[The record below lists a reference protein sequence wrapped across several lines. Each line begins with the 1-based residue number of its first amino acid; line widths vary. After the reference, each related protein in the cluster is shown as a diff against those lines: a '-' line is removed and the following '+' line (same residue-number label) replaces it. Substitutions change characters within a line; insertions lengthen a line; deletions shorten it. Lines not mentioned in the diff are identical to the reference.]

1 MKKKY
6 NIFQK
11 IKRNIRCA
19 KLKKERE
26 EEILFRLDS
35 TKKYVEIDGKKYL
48 YYTEDHLE
56 LAIVI
61 LFRSYPLQLFSMPME
76 EFERIKKNSERKNKL
91 NKIYYEKL

>member
-26 EEILFRLDS
+26 EDLLFRLDS
-35 TKKYVEIDGKKYL
+35 TKKYVEIDGKKYIIL
-48 YYTEDHLE
+48 YTKDSV
-56 LAIVI
+56 VI
-61 LFRSYPLQLFSMPME
+61 LFRSYPLQSFSKM
-76 EFERIKKNSERKNKL
+76 K
-91 NKIYYEKL
+91 